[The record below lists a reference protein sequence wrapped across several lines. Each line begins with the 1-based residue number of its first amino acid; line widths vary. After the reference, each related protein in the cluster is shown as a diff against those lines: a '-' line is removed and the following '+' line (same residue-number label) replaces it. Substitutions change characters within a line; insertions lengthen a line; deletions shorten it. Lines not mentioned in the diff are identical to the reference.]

1 MKKISC
7 YLYAIALAFLA
18 VGTAMAQ
25 PKVIIKAGLNLAN
38 FTGDI
43 EDDTKLLPTFLV
55 GGQAE
60 FDLAENLAVG
70 AGLQLSGKGFKV
82 DDPNFDA
89 KINPLYLQVP
99 VQIIYRNSGFFVGA
113 GPFIGFG
120 IAGKRKVFDESESIA
135 FGNGEEDDVA
145 PLDYGAGLELGY
157 EFMSFRATAAYNVG
171 LANVIPSDQRGDAS
185 VKTSVIGIALAY
197 IFGGSE

>member
-1 MKKISC
+1 MKKKC
-7 YLYAIALAFLA
+7 NYLCALALVFLA
-18 VGTAMAQ
+18 VGAAMAQ
-25 PKVIIKAGLNLAN
+25 PKYIVKAELNLAN

-43 EDDTKLLPTFLV
+43 EDNTKLLPTFLV
-55 GGQAE
+55 GGQVE
-60 FDLAENLAVG
+60 FDIAENLAVG

-82 DDPNFDA
+82 DDPSFDA
-89 KINPLYLQVP
+89 SINPFYLQVP
-99 VQIIYRNSGFFVGA
+99 VQIIYQNSGFFVGA

-120 IAGKRKVFDESESIA
+120 IAGKRKFLGESESIA

-157 EFMSFRATAAYNVG
+157 EFMRFRASVAYNLG